1 MSERLEKC
9 PFCNS
14 DGVVRET
21 GIVMK
26 FNGLSYKAKCSNED
40 CLVMPYVIE
49 NKKGG
54 LITKEEA
61 IKAWNTRTPLKNK
74 LVIDVEGLE
83 DEIIAVGAQGYCTKR
98 NENKVVDPCLLEDVG
113 RAIINLLKSKGVENK

>member
-74 LVIDVEGLE
+74 LVIDVEELE
-83 DEIIAVGAQGYCTKR
+83 YDLEKMLCKKTVLCEECVSH
-98 NENKVVDPCLLEDVG
+98 NEPCPVSG
-113 RAIINLLKSKGVENK
+113 AIINLLKSKGVE